1 VAAGGAGDGAG
12 GTTGADAGAAG
23 TGSGARVALAG
34 ANGVVSAGVALLP
47 CLLLAAPPGAISLQS
62 QPLWSAV
69 GTQLYFLPGW
79 NVSTLPYFGSSACA
93 VAPIIIA
100 IAASA
105 RAHSANRMR

>member
-1 VAAGGAGDGAG
+1 VTGAGGAAG
-12 GTTGADAGAAG
+12 VEAGAAG
-23 TGSGARVALAG
+23 IGSGVRAALAPG
-34 ANGVVSAGVALLP
+34 SGVVSAVGALPP
-47 CLLLAAPPGAISLQS
+47 CLSAGALPAAISLQS

-69 GTQLYFLPGW
+69 GTQVYFLPGW

-105 RAHSANRMR
+105 RTQSANRMR

>member
-1 VAAGGAGDGAG
+1 VAGAG
-12 GTTGADAGAAG
+12 GEAGVEAGAAG
-23 TGSGARVALAG
+23 IGSGVRAPVAG
-34 ANGVVSAGVALLP
+34 ADGVVSAEGAALACLP
-47 CLLLAAPPGAISLQS
+47 AAAPAGAISLQS

-69 GTQLYFLPGW
+69 GTQVYFLPGW

-100 IAASA
+100 ITASA